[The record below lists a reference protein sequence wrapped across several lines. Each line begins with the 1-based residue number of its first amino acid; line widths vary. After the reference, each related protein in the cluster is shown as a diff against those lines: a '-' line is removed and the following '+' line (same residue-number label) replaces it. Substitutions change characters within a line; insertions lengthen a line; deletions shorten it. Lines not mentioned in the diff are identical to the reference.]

1 MNNDND
7 VPLVN
12 AVPAPYGQV
21 AQLLIRED
29 LDCWKD
35 HSDCTVIWTR
45 PESIISSFNKVL
57 SYSPYSVKDIL
68 DEVDQ
73 YASLLLDTCRKT
85 RFVFVP
91 AWTVPT
97 YNRGLGMMN
106 MKKNTGI
113 ANVLMQMNLRL
124 ADALDNNSNIIL
136 LDAQRWVH
144 AAGKHAYSPRLWY
157 RGKIAF
163 GNDVYKEAV
172 KDIKSALRGLS
183 GHARKI
189 IILDLDD
196 TIWGGIVGDDGWENL
211 VLGGHD
217 PIGEAFVD
225 FQHALKSLTNRGV
238 LLGIVSKNEE
248 SIGLEAIRS
257 HPEMVLRLD
266 DFAGWRINWQD
277 KASNII
283 DLVSDLNIGL
293 QSAVFID
300 DNPRERARVRDALPE
315 VMVPDWPEDFMLYK
329 STLLNMNCFDTPSI
343 SKEDAK
349 RSEMYMSEKK
359 RKDLKSSLG
368 SVDDWLKGL
377 ETKIKVEKLNSGNL
391 QRTTQL
397 LNKTNQMNLTT
408 RRMSE
413 SELVDWTKGENRR
426 LWTFR
431 VSDKLGDSGLTGII
445 SIEVQ
450 NKIGLITDFILS
462 CRVMGRMV
470 EETMIYTVAQFAKES
485 GLDELRAVYIATPK
499 NKPCL
504 EFFQRSGFDFH
515 KSTQSYSWKLKKEY
529 TMPDYIEVCCPESL

>member
-1 MNNDND
+1 
-7 VPLVN
+7 
-12 AVPAPYGQV
+12 
-21 AQLLIRED
+21 
-29 LDCWKD
+29 
-35 HSDCTVIWTR
+35 
-45 PESIISSFNKVL
+45 
-57 SYSPYSVKDIL
+57 
-68 DEVDQ
+68 
-73 YASLLLDTCRKT
+73 
-85 RFVFVP
+85 
-91 AWTVPT
+91 
-97 YNRGLGMMN
+97 
-106 MKKNTGI
+106 
-113 ANVLMQMNLRL
+113 
-124 ADALDNNSNIIL
+124 
-136 LDAQRWVH
+136 
-144 AAGKHAYSPRLWY
+144 
-157 RGKIAF
+157 
-163 GNDVYKEAV
+163 
-172 KDIKSALRGLS
+172 
-183 GHARKI
+183 
-189 IILDLDD
+189 
-196 TIWGGIVGDDGWENL
+196 
-211 VLGGHD
+211 
-217 PIGEAFVD
+217 
-225 FQHALKSLTNRGV
+225 
-238 LLGIVSKNEE
+238 
-248 SIGLEAIRS
+248 
-257 HPEMVLRLD
+257 MVLRLN